1 MRVTC
6 IRIWWRMINK
16 FKAFVAAFA
25 MVSALV
31 ASPARA
37 QEPVFMLTIKE
48 HQFSP
53 TQIEIPAN
61 VKVKLIVKNEDPTPE
76 EFESTELHREKVI
89 PGGQQGFVFIGP
101 LSPGTYEF
109 FGDFNPKTARG

>member
-1 MRVTC
+1 ML
-6 IRIWWRMINK
+6 NK
-16 FKAFVAAFA
+16 LAVLLAVFAMASAVVAA
-25 MVSALV
+25 
-31 ASPARA
+31 PARA
-37 QEPVFMLTIKE
+37 EEPVFRLTIKG

-53 TQIEIPAN
+53 TQFEIPAN

-89 PGGQQGFVFIGP
+89 PGGQEGGVFIGP

-109 FGDFNPKTARG
+109 FGDFNPKTARGRIVVK